1 MAYITRY
8 SDAFKLEVV
17 QQIESG
23 KLSIYQA
30 RVHYGIPGGGT
41 IANWLRRFGKLHL
54 LSKTIRVEMPEQ
66 RDRMKQLEAENK
78 RLKLILADKLLE
90 RDIAVAELE
99 VICEELGLDLV
110 ELKKKYGLKSLK
122 K

>member
-1 MAYITRY
+1 MAQITRY
-8 SDAFKLEVV
+8 SDAFKMEVV

-23 KLSIYQA
+23 KMSIYQA

-41 IANWLRRFGKLHL
+41 VSNWLRRFGKLHL
-54 LSKTIRVEMPEQ
+54 LSKVIRVEMPDQ
-66 RDRMKQLEAENK
+66 RNRMKSLEEENK
-78 RLKLILADKLLE
+78 RLKLLLADKLLE

-99 VICEELGLDLV
+99 VICEELGLDLA
-110 ELKKKYGLKSLK
+110 ELKKKLGLKSLK

>member
-1 MAYITRY
+1 
-8 SDAFKLEVV
+8 
-17 QQIESG
+17 
-23 KLSIYQA
+23 
-30 RVHYGIPGGGT
+30 
-41 IANWLRRFGKLHL
+41 
-54 LSKTIRVEMPEQ
+54 
-66 RDRMKQLEAENK
+66 MKQLEAENK

>member
-1 MAYITRY
+1 MTQITRY

-23 KLSIYQA
+23 KFTIYQA
-30 RVHYGIPGGGT
+30 KIHYGITGGAT

-54 LSKTIRVEMPEQ
+54 LSNIIRVEKPDQ
-66 RDRMKQLEAENK
+66 RDRMKSLEAENK

>member
-1 MAYITRY
+1 MKQFTRY

-17 QQIESG
+17 QQIETG
-23 KLSIYQA
+23 KLTISQA
-30 RVHYGIPGGGT
+30 RVVYGIPGGST
-41 IANWLRRFGKLHL
+41 ISQWIRRFGKLHL
-54 LSKTIRVEMPEQ
+54 LPKIIRVEKPEQ
-66 RDRMKQLEAENK
+66 RDRMKTLEAENK

>member
-23 KLSIYQA
+23 RLSIYQA

-54 LSKTIRVEMPEQ
+54 LSKTIRVEKPEQ
-66 RDRMKQLEAENK
+66 RDRMKSLEAENK
-78 RLKLILADKLLE
+78 QLKLLLADKLLE

>member
-1 MAYITRY
+1 
-8 SDAFKLEVV
+8 
-17 QQIESG
+17 
-23 KLSIYQA
+23 
-30 RVHYGIPGGGT
+30 
-41 IANWLRRFGKLHL
+41 
-54 LSKTIRVEMPEQ
+54 VEKPDQ
-66 RDRMKQLEAENK
+66 RDRMKSLEAENK